1 LPTGDII
8 LLGVVKRL
16 KEAGTMAMGKRKRRQ
31 ESLFLATEDLPK
43 SAGHPFYRKL
53 NELLAEAEFDR
64 WIERRCE
71 RYYETEETRG
81 QPSIPPG
88 VYFRMLLIGY
98 FEGIDSQRGIAWR
111 CGDSR
116 SLAEFLGFGPDK
128 ATPDHSTLSTTRQ
141 RLPPEVFDEVFQF
154 VLNIAAAQKLID
166 GKTVGVDSTTLE
178 ANAAMKSIIRR
189 DTGEDWKQYVARL
202 MREEGV
208 IDEKHEPTDEE
219 IRRYDKGRK
228 NKKVSNDEWV
238 SPNDTE
244 ARITQLKDGR
254 THLAYKAEHVVD
266 LKTDLVLAAEIRP
279 GDAADTA
286 TLCDSVLK
294 AQENLQ
300 GVELETEIEEV
311 AADKGYHAN
320 ETIEQCEALRLRTYI
335 PEPKLKHQRTWTDK
349 PAEFQRAVYENRR
362 RMKRAKGKRLGR
374 LRSERVE
381 RSFAHVCDSGGM
393 RRSWLKGVVDV
404 TKRYLIAV
412 AAHNLGRIM
421 RKLFGIGKPKALQGG
436 YAEGGFRA
444 FAQLLM
450 FLAMCWFSAIGTVQ
464 NFLLALFTPPPRLR
478 AAGIKRP

>member
-1 LPTGDII
+1 
-8 LLGVVKRL
+8 
-16 KEAGTMAMGKRKRRQ
+16 MAMGKRKRRQ
-31 ESLFLATEDLPK
+31 NSLFLATEDLALSP
-43 SAGHPFYRKL
+43 GHPFYRKL

-64 WIERRCE
+64 WIERRCQP
-71 RYYETEETRG
+71 YYETEEKRG

-98 FEGIDSQRGIAWR
+98 FEGLDSQRGIAWR
-111 CGDSR
+111 CADSR
-116 SLAEFLGFGPDK
+116 SLADFLGYGP
-128 ATPDHSTLSTTRQ
+128 AEQTPDHSTLTNTRK

-154 VLNIAAAQKLID
+154 VLKIAAARKLID
-166 GKTVGVDSTTLE
+166 GKAVGVDSTTLE
-178 ANAAMKSIIRR
+178 ANAAMKSIVRR

-228 NKKVSNDEWV
+228 NKKVSNDEWF
-238 SPNDTE
+238 SPSDPE

-254 THLAYKAEHVVD
+254 THLAYKSEHVVD
-266 LKTDLVLAAEIRP
+266 LKTDLVLAAEIHP

-300 GVELETEIEEV
+300 GAGLETEIEEA

-320 ETIEQCEALRLRTYI
+320 ETIEQCDALRLRTYI

-349 PAEFQRAVYENRR
+349 PEEFQRAVYGNRR

-381 RSFAHVCDSGGM
+381 RSFAHVCDTGGM

-412 AAHNLGRIM
+412 AAHNLGRIL
-421 RKLFGIGKPKALQGG
+421 RKLFGIGKPKSLQGG
-436 YAEGGFRA
+436 YAEGGLRA
-444 FAQLLM
+444 LAQLLLR
-450 FLAMCWFSAIGTVQ
+450 LAMEWRSAIETVRRVRLK
-464 NFLLALFTPPPRLR
+464 LLALLPSP
-478 AAGIKRP
+478 AAA

>member
-1 LPTGDII
+1 
-8 LLGVVKRL
+8 
-16 KEAGTMAMGKRKRRQ
+16 MAMGKRKRRQ
-31 ESLFLATEDLPK
+31 DALFVASEDLARSP
-43 SAGHPFYRKL
+43 GHPFYRKL
-53 NELLAEAEFDR
+53 NELLAEAGFDR
-64 WIERRCE
+64 WLERRCE
-71 RYYETEETRG
+71 QYYEREEKRG

-98 FEGIDSQRGIAWR
+98 FEGLDSQRGIAWR
-111 CGDSR
+111 CADSR
-116 SLAEFLGFGPDK
+116 SLAQFLGYGPTE
-128 ATPDHSTLSTTRQ
+128 ATPDHSTLTNTRQ

-154 VLNIAAAQKLID
+154 VLRIAAARKLID

-178 ANAAMKSIIRR
+178 ANAAMKSIVRR
-189 DTGEDWKQYVARL
+189 DTGEDWKQYVTRL

-208 IDEKHEPTDEE
+208 IGQEHEPTDEE

-228 NKKVSNDEWV
+228 NKKVSNEDWV
-238 SPNDTE
+238 SPSDAE

-266 LKTDLVLAAEIRP
+266 LKTDLVLAAEIHP

-300 GVELETEIEEV
+300 AAEVETEIEEA
-311 AADKGYHAN
+311 AADKGYHSN
-320 ETIEQCEALRLRTYI
+320 EMIEQCDALHLRTYI
-335 PEPKLKHQRTWTDK
+335 PEPKLKHQRTWSDK
-349 PAEFQRAVYENRR
+349 PAEFQRAVCNNRR

-412 AAHNLGRIM
+412 AAHNLGRIL
-421 RKLFGIGKPKALQGG
+421 RKLFGIGKPKTLQGG
-436 YAEGGFRA
+436 YADETLRA
-444 FAQLLM
+444 LTQLLES
-450 FLAMCWFSAIGTVQ
+450 LATSCRTKIVYMVGILSGI
-464 NFLLALFTPPPRLR
+464 LR
-478 AAGIKRP
+478 AAVAFRNHSAKTVSSTGC

>member
-1 LPTGDII
+1 
-8 LLGVVKRL
+8 
-16 KEAGTMAMGKRKRRQ
+16 MAMGKRKRRQ
-31 ESLFLATEDLPK
+31 DALFLASEDLARSP
-43 SAGHPFYRKL
+43 GHPFYRKL
-53 NELLAEAEFDR
+53 NELLAEAGFDR

-71 RYYETEETRG
+71 RYYETEEKRG

-98 FEGIDSQRGIAWR
+98 FEGLDSQRGIAWR
-111 CGDSR
+111 CADSR
-116 SLAEFLGFGPDK
+116 SLAEFLGYGPAE
-128 ATPDHSTLSTTRQ
+128 ATPDHSTLTNTRK

-154 VLNIAAAQKLID
+154 VLNIAAARKLID

-178 ANAAMKSIIRR
+178 ANAAMKSIVRR
-189 DTGEDWKQYVARL
+189 DTGEDWKQYVTRL

-208 IDEKHEPTDEE
+208 IDQEHEPTDEE

-228 NKKVSNDEWV
+228 NKKVSNEDWV
-238 SPNDTE
+238 SPSDAE

-300 GVELETEIEEV
+300 GAKLETEIEEV
-311 AADKGYHAN
+311 AADKGYHSN
-320 ETIEQCEALRLRTYI
+320 EMIEQCHALRLRTYI

-349 PAEFQRAVYENRR
+349 PAEFQRAVCENRR
-362 RMKRAKGKRLGR
+362 RMKRGKGKRLGR

-393 RRSWLKGVVDV
+393 RRSWLKGMVDV

-412 AAHNLGRIM
+412 AAHNLGRIL
-421 RKLFGIGKPKALQGG
+421 RKLLGIGKPKTLQGG
-436 YAEGGFRA
+436 YTDDGFRA
-444 FAQLLM
+444 CA
-450 FLAMCWFSAIGTVQ
+450 ASHATGDGVVSGNRNRVAIPARLTHAVAASESRGNQ
-464 NFLLALFTPPPRLR
+464 KALNQR
-478 AAGIKRP
+478 AASPSVSALSTNR